1 MDLDYVSVLR
11 KKLRYLKEEKSKK
24 HNEIKQLLSEIEVLQ
39 KSADNIIELLKV
51 EGVVIDS
58 NDMEGLIQESIADIA
73 YDYFNSG
80 NDKKPL
86 HYQDIYNEILFSG
99 KFIPGKNPAANLL
112 THMSRDKRFI
122 RVSSGTYG
130 LSEWGIQE
138 PTKSKR
144 RKSKRKSTTISR
156 TTNERY

>member
-1 MDLDYVSVLR
+1 MDSDYVSVLR
-11 KKLRYLKEEKSKK
+11 KKLGYLKEEKSKK

-39 KSADNIIELLKV
+39 KSADNIIELLNV
-51 EGVVIDS
+51 EGVLIDS
-58 NDMEGLIQESIADIA
+58 NDLVGLIQESIADIA

-86 HYQDIYNEILFSG
+86 HYQDIYNGILSSG
-99 KFIPGKNPAANLL
+99 KFLPGKNPAANLL

-130 LSEWGIQE
+130 LSEWGIQV
-138 PTKSKR
+138 PKKISRK
-144 RKSKRKSTTISR
+144 KSKRKSTTIR
-156 TTNERY
+156 RITNG